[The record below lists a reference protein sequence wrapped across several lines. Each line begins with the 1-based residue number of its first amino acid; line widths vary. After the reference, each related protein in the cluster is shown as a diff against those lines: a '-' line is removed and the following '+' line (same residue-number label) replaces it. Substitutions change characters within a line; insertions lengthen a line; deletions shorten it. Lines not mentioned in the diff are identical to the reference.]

1 MWASNHL
8 TFRLTDSLMVFQH
21 SPRYAVDVE
30 QSIRSKSMATV
41 YGKKSVVSTGD
52 VYAEIK
58 VRLFTCI

>member
-1 MWASNHL
+1 
-8 TFRLTDSLMVFQH
+8 MVFQH

-41 YGKKSVVSTGD
+41 FGKKNVVFTGD

-58 VRLFTCI
+58 VSLLCTFVYIYLVVGKYM